1 MDPVIRKIGRYALM
15 EKIAQGSMGVVYK
28 AYDEMLDRLVALKM
42 MVPEAMA
49 NPELRRRFN
58 QEAQLASKLAHPN
71 IVEIYELGEDG
82 GKVYIA
88 MELLD
93 GANLKTMIQERITV
107 PLQTKLEWM
116 LQLTDALFF
125 AHQRQVIH
133 RDIKPG
139 NIQIRSNGNAVVMD
153 FGIARAA
160 SSRIT
165 KTGSILGTPEYISPE
180 QILAIHV
187 DYRADIFSLGIV
199 CYEFLTGKHP
209 FRVASLPGTIHRI
222 LNDRPVA
229 PHQLDPTI
237 PESISLIILKG
248 LEKDTNRR
256 YQSCDEMHKDLL
268 VCKGELFE
276 KTNGMKQ
283 P

>member
-1 MDPVIRKIGRYALM
+1 
-15 EKIAQGSMGVVYK
+15 MGVVYK

-42 MVPEAMA
+42 MVPEATA
-49 NPELRRRFN
+49 NTEMRRRFY
-58 QEAQLASKLAHPN
+58 QEAQLAAKLAHPN
-71 IVEIYELGEDG
+71 IVEIYDLGEEG
-82 GKVYIA
+82 GKAYIA

-93 GANLKTMIQERITV
+93 GVDLKTVIHEAAPV
-107 PLQTKLEWM
+107 PLQQKLEWM
-116 LQLTDALFF
+116 IQLSDAFSF
-125 AHQRQVIH
+125 AHHRQIIH

-160 SSRIT
+160 SSLIT
-165 KTGSILGTPEYISPE
+165 KAGSILGTPEYISPE

-199 CYEFLTGKHP
+199 CYESLTGTHP
-209 FRVASLPGTIHRI
+209 FRVPSLPGTIHRI
-222 LNDRPVA
+222 LNDRPAA
-229 PHQLDPTI
+229 PHHLDPAI
-237 PESISLIILKG
+237 PEPISLIILKA

-256 YQSCDEMHKDLL
+256 YQDCDEMHKDLL

-276 KTNGMKQ
+276 KTKEMKQ
-283 P
+283 T

>member
-1 MDPVIRKIGRYALM
+1 M

-28 AYDEMLDRLVALKM
+28 SYDDMLDRLVAVKM
-42 MVPEAMA
+42 MVPEATA
-49 NPELRRRFN
+49 NPELRKRFY
-58 QEAQLASKLAHPN
+58 QEAQLASKLTHPN
-71 IVEIYELGEDG
+71 IIEIFDTGEEG
-82 GKVYIA
+82 GQAYIA

-93 GANLKTMIQERITV
+93 GADLKTVIRDAVSVSIPQKVEWMIQ
-107 PLQTKLEWM
+107 LS
-116 LQLTDALFF
+116 DAFAF
-125 AHQRQVIH
+125 AHHRQIIH

-153 FGIARAA
+153 FGIARAN

-165 KTGSILGTPEYISPE
+165 KTGSIVGTPEYISPE

-199 CYEFLTGKHP
+199 CYELLTGRHP
-209 FRVASLPGTIHRI
+209 FRIPSVPGTIHRI

-229 PHQLDPTI
+229 PHHLDPGI
-237 PESISLIILKG
+237 PEQIGVIILKA

-256 YQSCDEMHKDLL
+256 YQTCDEMHRDLI
-268 VCKGELFE
+268 VCKSELYE
-276 KTNGMKQ
+276 KTEQM
-283 P
+283 

>member
-1 MDPVIRKIGRYALM
+1 MIRKIGRYALM

-28 AYDEMLDRLVALKM
+28 AYDEMLDRLVAVKM
-42 MVPEAMA
+42 MVPEITA
-49 NPELRRRFN
+49 NPEMRKRFY
-58 QEAQLASKLAHPN
+58 QEARLAAKLTHPN
-71 IVEIYELGEDG
+71 IVEVYDLGDEDG
-82 GKVYIA
+82 QVYIA

-93 GANLKTMIQERITV
+93 GADLKTVIHESDPVSIQ
-107 PLQTKLEWM
+107 QKLEWM
-116 LQLTDALFF
+116 IQLSDALSF
-125 AHQRQVIH
+125 AHHRQIIH

-139 NIQIRSNGNAVVMD
+139 NIQIRNNGSVVIMD

-165 KTGSILGTPEYISPE
+165 KTGAIVGTPEYISPE

-209 FRVASLPGTIHRI
+209 FRVPSLPGTIHRI
-222 LNDRPVA
+222 LNDHPA
-229 PHQLDPTI
+229 PPNHLDPAI
-237 PESISLIILKG
+237 PESMSRITLKA

-256 YQSCDEMHKDLL
+256 YQHCDEMRKDLQ

-276 KTNGMKQ
+276 NTKEMKQ
-283 P
+283 AQR